1 MNEPLSKPVDLA
13 LLRESLSER
22 HGRDLWR
29 SLEELAGSAEFD
41 ELIAREFPR
50 QAAILEREP
59 DAPGGV
65 DRRRFLQVAGASMAL
80 GGLTACT
87 RQPLEKIVPY
97 VRQPEEIVPG
107 RPLYFATAMPVAG
120 VAQPVLVESHMG
132 RPTKVDGHPEH
143 PAGTGATDLFA
154 QASVLEMYDPERS
167 RVVREL
173 RRPRTWAAFLR
184 ETRTAITAL
193 EAMGSVR
200 LRVLTGTVT
209 SPTLRHTL
217 QRVLTRFP
225 DAAWH
230 SYEAA
235 GTESVRAGA
244 HRAFGRDVE
253 TLYDFGRARVV
264 LSLDADFLASGRGH
278 LRHARDFMALR
289 RVRSGSTSMNR
300 LYAVESTPT
309 PTGTLADH
317 RLPLRPSE
325 LAAFAAALA
334 AELGLPGAERPAEGA
349 RGPSAEWISAV
360 ARDLASERGGG
371 LVIAGEQ
378 APAEVH
384 ALAHAINAA
393 LGNVGSTVRYVE
405 PLDGAS
411 DSIGGP
417 TSAEPAEEPG
427 SLGELVNAMQAGA
440 VDVLLIL
447 GGNPVYNAPADLEF
461 ATAMLQVPHRIRFGL
476 FDDETSALCQWHLPE
491 AHYLESWGD
500 LRAFDGTVSLQ
511 QPIIE
516 PLHGGRT
523 ASELLAHLIDDTE
536 RPAKELLEERWRDQT
551 PADAA
556 FEKFWRRC
564 LHDGYVAGTASP
576 AASPTLRAGVVAE
589 ATAAIAASAPGPEGS
604 IELVLRP
611 DPTVGDGRWANN
623 GWLQECP
630 KPFTKL
636 TWDNAV
642 LISPALA
649 VRLGVGSEDVVEVT
663 SGGRT
668 IEGPA
673 WITPGHPDGAAT
685 LHLGYGRTAAGN
697 VGNGAGFD
705 AYRLRTS
712 AHPWSAAAEIR
723 PTGRRYPLASTQLH
737 ANLELE
743 TREAAKRHLIRHGTI
758 DRFRRE
764 PDFAQHMGH
773 PAGESLYPPFVYEGY
788 AWGLAVDLAA
798 CTGCNACVVACQAEN
813 NIPVVG
819 KDQVSRGREMHWIR
833 IDRYYEGELGDPAI
847 HHQPV
852 MCMHCEQA
860 PCEVVCPVAATTHSN
875 EGLNDMI
882 YNRCVGTRYC
892 SNNCPYKVRRFNF
905 LLYNDLE
912 EPLLAMQRN
921 PDVTV
926 RSRGVMEK
934 CTYCVQR
941 INHARI
947 QARVEER
954 KIADGEIVTACQQA
968 CPTGAIV
975 FGDVNDPES
984 AVSRWKAEPQNYG
997 ILEDLNTRP
1006 RTTYLAKLTNPS
1018 SELGGGR
1025 AGGDHEPA
1033 GGHQG

>member
-1 MNEPLSKPVDLA
+1 MNEPLSKPIDLES
-13 LLRESLSER
+13 LRKTLSER
-22 HGRDLWR
+22 RGRELWR
-29 SLEELAGSAEFD
+29 SLEELAGSPEFD
-41 ELIAREFPR
+41 ELVAREFPR

-59 DAPGGV
+59 DASGGV
-65 DRRRFLQVAGASMAL
+65 DRRRFLELAGASMAL

-107 RPLYFATAMPVAG
+107 RPLYFATAMPDGG

-132 RPTKVDGHPEH
+132 RPTKVEGHPDH
-143 PAGTGATDLFA
+143 PAGTGATDLFT

-167 RVVREL
+167 RVVRQL
-173 RRPRTWAAFLR
+173 RRPRTWSAFLS
-184 ETRTAITAL
+184 ETRGAL
-193 EAMGSVR
+193 RTLERLGPAR
-200 LRVLTGTVT
+200 LRILTGSVT
-209 SPTLRHTL
+209 SPTLSHTL
-217 QRVLTRFP
+217 QRVLERFP
-225 DAAWH
+225 EARWH
-230 SYEAA
+230 QYEAV
-235 GTESVRAGA
+235 GRDSVKAGA
-244 HRAFGRDVE
+244 LLAFGTHVD
-253 TLYDFGRARVV
+253 TLYDFSRARVV

-278 LRHARDFMALR
+278 LRHARDFMELR

-300 LYAVESTPT
+300 LYAAESTPT

-317 RLPLRPSE
+317 RLPLPPSKLSL
-325 LAAFAAALA
+325 LAGALA
-334 AELGLPGAERPAEGA
+334 AELGLPGAERPAELADGHL
-349 RGPSAEWISAV
+349 AEWVGAA

-384 ALAHAINAA
+384 ALAHAMNAA
-393 LGNVGSTVRYVE
+393 LGNVGTTVRYVE
-405 PLDGAS
+405 PCEVEPVDHAAS
-411 DSIGGP
+411 L
-417 TSAEPAEEPG
+417 A
-427 SLGELVNAMQAGA
+427 ELVAAMRANE

-447 GGNPVYNAPADLEF
+447 GGNPVYDAPADLEF
-461 ATAMLQVPHRIRFGL
+461 GEAMRKVTRRIHLALR
-476 FDDETSALCQWHLPE
+476 DDETSALCQWHLPE

-500 LRAFDGTVSLQ
+500 LRAFDGTVTLQ

-523 ASELLAHLIDDTE
+523 ASELLAHLIEDTE
-536 RPAKELLEERWRDQT
+536 RSEKELLEERWRDQA
-551 PADAA
+551 PAGQT

-564 LHDGYVAGTASP
+564 LHDGYVAGTASAAVSP
-576 AASPTLRAGVVAE
+576 ALREGVVAE
-589 ATAAIAASAPGPEGS
+589 ASTAIAAAAGATAPQGA
-604 IELVLRP
+604 IELILRP

-642 LISPALA
+642 LISPVLA
-649 VRLGVGSEDVVEVT
+649 ARLGVGSEDVVEVT

-673 WITPGHPDGAAT
+673 WITPGHPDGSAT
-685 LHLGYGRTAAGN
+685 LHLGYGRTAAGKL
-697 VGNGAGFD
+697 GDGAGFD

-712 AHPWSAAAEIR
+712 ANPWSAPAEIR
-723 PTGRRYPLASTQLH
+723 PTGRRYALASTQLH

-743 TREAAKRHLIRHGTI
+743 TREAAKRHLVRHSTI
-758 DRFRRE
+758 DRFRRDPE
-764 PDFAQHMGH
+764 FAQHMGH
-773 PAGESLYPPFVYEGY
+773 PAGESLYPPFAYEGY

-833 IDRYYEGELGDPAI
+833 IDRYYEGELEDPAI

-860 PCEVVCPVAATTHSN
+860 PCEVVCPVAATTHSD
-875 EGLNDMI
+875 EGLNDMV

-934 CTYCVQR
+934 CSYCVQR

-975 FGDVNDPES
+975 FGDVNDPQS
-984 AVSRWKAEPQNYG
+984 AVSRWKAEPLNYG

-1018 SELGGGR
+1018 SELGGGM
-1025 AGGDHEPA
+1025 ADGDHEPT